1 MIVTIFIISSLFIG
15 SLYVNYNLF
24 RKLEV
29 LEDEIENNLTIFK
42 GIYNTMKEID
52 STGAFESD
60 DEVGSVFADLKNIVE
75 RNEQLLNSEF
85 GKEEEE

>member
-52 STGAFESD
+52 STGAFQSD
-60 DEVGSVFADLKNIVE
+60 DEVGSVFADLKEIVE
-75 RNEQLLNSEF
+75 KNEQLLNSEF
-85 GKEEEE
+85 GKKEEE

>member
-1 MIVTIFIISSLFIG
+1 MIITIFIISSLLIG

-42 GIYNTMKEID
+42 GIYTTMKEID

-60 DEVGSVFADLKNIVE
+60 DEVGSVFADLKEMVE
-75 RNEQLLNSEF
+75 KNEQLLNSEF
-85 GKEEEE
+85 GKNEEE

>member
-1 MIVTIFIISSLFIG
+1 MIVTTIIVSSLLIA

-29 LEDEIENNLTIFK
+29 LEDEIESNLNIFR
-42 GIYNTMKEID
+42 GIYKTMKDID

-60 DEVGSVFADLKNIVE
+60 DEVGSVFADLKNVVE
-75 RNEQLLNSEF
+75 RNEQLLNAEF

>member
-1 MIVTIFIISSLFIG
+1 MIASI
-15 SLYVNYNLF
+15 YVNYNLF

-29 LEDEIENNLTIFK
+29 LEDEIESNLTIFR
-42 GIYNTMKEID
+42 GIYKTMKDID

-60 DEVGSVFADLKNIVE
+60 DEVGSVFADLKNVVE
-75 RNEQLLNSEF
+75 RNEQLLNAEF

>member
-1 MIVTIFIISSLFIG
+1 MIVTTIIVSCLLIASI
-15 SLYVNYNLF
+15 YVNYNLF

-29 LEDEIENNLTIFK
+29 LEDEIESNLNIFR
-42 GIYNTMKEID
+42 GIYKTMKDID

-60 DEVGSVFADLKNIVE
+60 DEVGSVFADLKNVVE
-75 RNEQLLNSEF
+75 RNEQLLNAEF

>member
-1 MIVTIFIISSLFIG
+1 
-15 SLYVNYNLF
+15 
-24 RKLEV
+24 LEV
-29 LEDEIENNLTIFK
+29 LEDEIESNLNIFR
-42 GIYNTMKEID
+42 GIYKTMKEID

-60 DEVGSVFADLKNIVE
+60 DEVGSVFADLKNVVE

>member
-1 MIVTIFIISSLFIG
+1 MIVTTFIISSLLIC
-15 SLYVNYNLF
+15 SIYVNYNLF

-29 LEDEIENNLTIFK
+29 LEEEIESNLNIFK
-42 GIYNTMKEID
+42 GIYTTMKEID

-85 GKEEEE
+85 GKKEEE

>member
-1 MIVTIFIISSLFIG
+1 MVVTIFIISSLFIG

-52 STGAFESD
+52 STGAFQSD
-60 DEVGSVFADLKNIVE
+60 DEVGSVFTDLKEMVE
-75 RNEQLLNSEF
+75 KNEQLLNSEF
-85 GKEEEE
+85 GKKEEE

>member
-1 MIVTIFIISSLFIG
+1 MIVTTIIVSSLLIA
-15 SLYVNYNLF
+15 SIYVNYNLF

-29 LEDEIENNLTIFK
+29 LEDEIESNLTIFR
-42 GIYNTMKEID
+42 GIYKTMKDID

-60 DEVGSVFADLKNIVE
+60 DEVGSVFADLKNVVE
-75 RNEQLLNSEF
+75 RNEQLLNAEF

>member
-1 MIVTIFIISSLFIG
+1 MIITTIIVSSLLIS

-29 LEDEIENNLTIFK
+29 LEDEIESNLNIFK
-42 GIYNTMKEID
+42 GIYTTMKEID
-52 STGAFESD
+52 STGAFQSD
-60 DEVGSVFADLKNIVE
+60 DEVGSVFTDLKNIVE

-85 GKEEEE
+85 GKKEEE

>member
-1 MIVTIFIISSLFIG
+1 MIVTTFIISSLLIC
-15 SLYVNYNLF
+15 SIYVNYNLF

-29 LEDEIENNLTIFK
+29 LEDEIESNLNIFK
-42 GIYNTMKEID
+42 GIYKTMKEID

-85 GKEEEE
+85 GKEGEE

>member
-1 MIVTIFIISSLFIG
+1 
-15 SLYVNYNLF
+15 
-24 RKLEV
+24 
-29 LEDEIENNLTIFK
+29 LEDEIESNLNIFK
-42 GIYNTMKEID
+42 GIYKTMKDID

-85 GKEEEE
+85 GKKEEE

>member
-1 MIVTIFIISSLFIG
+1 MIVTTFIISSLLIC

-29 LEDEIENNLTIFK
+29 LEDEIESNLNIFK
-42 GIYNTMKEID
+42 GIYKTMKDID

-85 GKEEEE
+85 GKKEEE

>member
-1 MIVTIFIISSLFIG
+1 MS

-29 LEDEIENNLTIFK
+29 LEEEVESNLTVFRN
-42 GIYNTMKEID
+42 IYNTMKDID

-60 DEVGSVFADLKNIVE
+60 DEVGSVFADLKSVVE
-75 RNEQLLNSEF
+75 KNERLLNSEF
-85 GKEEEE
+85 GKEKED

>member
-1 MIVTIFIISSLFIG
+1 MIVTTFIVSSLLIG

-29 LEDEIENNLTIFK
+29 LEDEIESNLNIFR
-42 GIYNTMKEID
+42 GIYTTMKEID

-60 DEVGSVFADLKNIVE
+60 DEVGSVFTDLKEIVE

-85 GKEEEE
+85 GKEEGE

>member
-1 MIVTIFIISSLFIG
+1 MIITIFIISSLLVG

-29 LEDEIENNLTIFK
+29 LEDEIESNLTIFK

-60 DEVGSVFADLKNIVE
+60 DEVGSVFTDLKNIVE

-85 GKEEEE
+85 GKEGEE

>member
-1 MIVTIFIISSLFIG
+1 MIITIFIISSLLIG

-29 LEDEIENNLTIFK
+29 LEDEIESNLTIFK
-42 GIYNTMKEID
+42 GIYTTMKEID

-60 DEVGSVFADLKNIVE
+60 DEVGSVFTDLKNIVE

-85 GKEEEE
+85 GKEGEE

>member
-1 MIVTIFIISSLFIG
+1 MIVTTFIVSSFLIC

-29 LEDEIENNLTIFK
+29 LEDEIESNLNIFR
-42 GIYNTMKEID
+42 GIYKTMKEID

-60 DEVGSVFADLKNIVE
+60 DEVGSVFTDLKNIVE

-85 GKEEEE
+85 GKKEEE

>member
-1 MIVTIFIISSLFIG
+1 MIVTTLIVSSLLIA
-15 SLYVNYNLF
+15 SVYVNYNLF

-29 LEDEIENNLTIFK
+29 LEDEIESNLTIFR
-42 GIYNTMKEID
+42 GIYKTMKDID

-60 DEVGSVFADLKNIVE
+60 DEVGSVFADLKNVVE

-85 GKEEEE
+85 GKEEGE

>member
-1 MIVTIFIISSLFIG
+1 MVVTIFIISSLLIG
-15 SLYVNYNLF
+15 SIYVNYNLF

-29 LEDEIENNLTIFK
+29 LEDEIESNLNIFR
-42 GIYNTMKEID
+42 GIYTTMKEID

>member
-1 MIVTIFIISSLFIG
+1 
-15 SLYVNYNLF
+15 
-24 RKLEV
+24 
-29 LEDEIENNLTIFK
+29 LEDEIESNLNIFK
-42 GIYNTMKEID
+42 GIYTTMKEID

-85 GKEEEE
+85 GKDEEE

>member
-1 MIVTIFIISSLFIG
+1 MIVTIIIISSLLIG

-42 GIYNTMKEID
+42 GIYTTMKEID

-60 DEVGSVFADLKNIVE
+60 DEVGSVFTDLKEMVE
-75 RNEQLLNSEF
+75 KNEQLLNSEF
-85 GKEEEE
+85 GKVVED

>member
-1 MIVTIFIISSLFIG
+1 MIVTIFIISSLFIS

-52 STGAFESD
+52 STGAFQSD
-60 DEVGSVFADLKNIVE
+60 DEVGSVFADLKEIVE
-75 RNEQLLNSEF
+75 KNEQLLNSEF
-85 GKEEEE
+85 GKKEEE

>member
-1 MIVTIFIISSLFIG
+1 MIASV
-15 SLYVNYNLF
+15 YVNYNLF

-29 LEDEIENNLTIFK
+29 LEDEIESNLTIFK
-42 GIYNTMKEID
+42 GIYKTMKDID

-60 DEVGSVFADLKNIVE
+60 DEVGSVFTDLKNVVE

-85 GKEEEE
+85 GKEEGE

>member
-1 MIVTIFIISSLFIG
+1 MIVTTFIISSLLIC
-15 SLYVNYNLF
+15 SIYVNYNLF

-29 LEDEIENNLTIFK
+29 LEEEIESNLNIFK
-42 GIYNTMKEID
+42 GIYTTMKEID

-60 DEVGSVFADLKNIVE
+60 DEVGSVFADLKKIVE

-85 GKEEEE
+85 GKEGEE

>member
-1 MIVTIFIISSLFIG
+1 MIVTTFIVSSFLIC

-29 LEDEIENNLTIFK
+29 LEDEIESNLNIFK
-42 GIYNTMKEID
+42 GIYTTMKEID

-85 GKEEEE
+85 GKDEEE

>member
-1 MIVTIFIISSLFIG
+1 MIVTTFIISSLLIC
-15 SLYVNYNLF
+15 SIYVNYNLF

-29 LEDEIENNLTIFK
+29 LEDEIESNLNIFR
-42 GIYNTMKEID
+42 GIYTTMKEID

-60 DEVGSVFADLKNIVE
+60 DEVGSVFADLKEIVE

-85 GKEEEE
+85 GKKEEE

>member
-1 MIVTIFIISSLFIG
+1 MIITIFIISSLLIG

-29 LEDEIENNLTIFK
+29 LEDEIESNLTIFK

-60 DEVGSVFADLKNIVE
+60 DEVGSVFTDLKNIVE

-85 GKEEEE
+85 GKEGEE